1 MRRPF
6 IASALTLAALTMVTV
21 APDPGL
27 AQGQPLPTPPQGFR
41 PPPPPPPAPPAP
53 VKPYAQV
60 AVTPPGPF
68 NDPSF
73 AAFRKNLAH
82 IAARK
87 DRAALAKLIVARG
100 FFWMQDKDLADKG
113 KPAVA
118 NLARAIDLDAK
129 DGSGWDVVA
138 GYAAEPTAAR
148 LPEHK
153 GIICA
158 PAAPTFDPRAFAALI
173 QKTQTD
179 PSEWA
184 YPTTDGTEVRAAAQ
198 PSAPV
203 IDKLGLN
210 FVRVLADS
218 APADNPAMP
227 SFLHVAMPSGKTG
240 FVAAAALAPLGS
252 DNMCYAKDASG
263 WKITGYIG
271 GVAP

>member
-6 IASALTLAALTMVTV
+6 IAPALALAALAMVTV
-21 APDPGL
+21 AADPGL

-41 PPPPPPPAPPAP
+41 PPPPPPPAP

-60 AVTPPGPF
+60 AVTPPGSF

-73 AAFRKNLAH
+73 AAFRKNLAD

-87 DRAALAKLIVARG
+87 DRAALAKLIAARG
-100 FFWMQDKDLADKG
+100 FFWMQDKDLADKS
-113 KPAVA
+113 KPGIV
-118 NLARAIDLDAK
+118 NLAKAIDLDAK
-129 DGSGWDVVA
+129 DGSGWDVMA
-138 GYAAEPTAAR
+138 GYAAEPTAAE

-153 GIICA
+153 RIICA
-158 PAAPTFDPRAFAALI
+158 PAAPTFDPRAFGTLV
-173 QKTQTD
+173 QRTQTD

-184 YPTTDGTEVRAAAQ
+184 YAIKDGTEVRAAPQ
-198 PSAPV
+198 PNAPL
-203 IDKLGLN
+203 IDKLGMYL
-210 FVRVLADS
+210 VRVLPDS
-218 APADNPAMP
+218 PATDNPDAP

-240 FVAAAALAPLGS
+240 FVVAAALAPLGS

-271 GVAP
+271 GVSQ